1 MSGSSLPAW
10 AALAPAEQA
19 ALAHNERV
27 LDARLAQGPITFADY
42 MEWALYDDECGYYTQ
57 REVFGARGD
66 YVTAPLM
73 SAHLAR
79 ALARQWAPIL
89 DTHGGSI
96 MEAGSGN
103 GQLAIDTLKALG
115 AAGRLPERYW
125 MIERSARLRACA
137 RERVAAEIPQWADR
151 VFAVADWPDAE
162 ASIIVAN
169 EILDALPATRF
180 RMRGGRAHTL
190 LVTHDDNGV
199 RTLAEGPEDPSTT
212 AALADLALGDGY
224 ESETLPGTL
233 DFLRKASAHL
243 ARGVIVLIDYGFP
256 RPEFYHPQRRQG
268 TLMCHF
274 HQQAHAD
281 PLILPGLQDITV
293 HVDFT
298 AIAHAGRM
306 QRLDLA
312 GYTSQGAF
320 LLALGIGEDPPTDDR
335 EALLA
340 LQAIKRLTLPHE
352 MGELFKVIAFER
364 GHTTPLQGFRLLDRS
379 RALT

>member
-10 AALAPAEQA
+10 AALTPPEKA

-27 LDARLAQGPITFADY
+27 LDVRLAQGPVAFADY
-42 MEWALYDDECGYYTQ
+42 MEWALYDDECGYYAR

-66 YVTAPLM
+66 YVTAPLI
-73 SAHLAR
+73 STHLAR
-79 ALARQWAPIL
+79 ALARQWTPIL
-89 DTHGGSI
+89 IAHGGSI

-115 AAGRLPERYW
+115 EAGTLPERYW
-125 MIERSARLRACA
+125 MIERSARLRAIA

-169 EILDALPATRF
+169 EILDALPAARF

-190 LVTHDDNGV
+190 LVTRDEAGA
-199 RTLAEGPEDPSTT
+199 RAFAEGPEDRSAT
-212 AALADLALGDGY
+212 AALADLALVDGY
-224 ESETLPGTL
+224 ESETLPQAR
-233 DFLRKASAHL
+233 DFLRQASDHL
-243 ARGVIVLIDYGFP
+243 ARGVILLIDYGFP
-256 RPEFYHPQRRQG
+256 RSEFYHPDRHQG

-274 HQQAHAD
+274 HQQAHGD

-298 AIAHAGRM
+298 AIAHAGRALG
-306 QRLDLA
+306 LDLA
-312 GYTSQGAF
+312 GYTSQGVF
-320 LLALGIGEDPPTDDR
+320 LLGLGIGEDLPTDEF
-335 EALLA
+335 EALREI
-340 LQAIKRLTLPHE
+340 QAVKRLTLPHE

-364 GHTTPLQGFRLLDRS
+364 GYKAPLRGFRLLDRS
-379 RALT
+379 RALA